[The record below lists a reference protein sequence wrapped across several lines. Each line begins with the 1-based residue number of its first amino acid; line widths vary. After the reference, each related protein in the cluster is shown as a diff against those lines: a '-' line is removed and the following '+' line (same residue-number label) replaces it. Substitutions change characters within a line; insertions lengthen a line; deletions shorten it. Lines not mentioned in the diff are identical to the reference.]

1 MPERNEIPSLPDL
14 DILGKAGEGGMS
26 VVWKARDL
34 KRDRIVAVKMLNTDL
49 LRNQSDISAFVDEEK
64 AMEKI
69 RHPGI
74 VAGYEL
80 ACHGGRW
87 YFVMEFVDGYNFQS
101 LLARKQHLRESDCL
115 LICESLATALDYA
128 WNEHGLVHCDIKPE
142 NIMINQ
148 QGEIKLT
155 DLAHQNWNI
164 LPAELT
170 EKLMNIDFSFLGLN
184 LGEQP
189 KWNFFFN
196 SDTMSDS
203 AKWLPALGLFLIPF
217 ISAALSWVSMKVSN
231 AANPQNDAQTQSSM
245 QTMNIMMPLMSV
257 WFCFIMPAAMGV
269 YWIANSLFGMTR
281 DYFLTR
287 IYKKQL
293 DIEDAERLAA
303 KTERE
308 RELELKRLETER
320 LKAEGKTEKNVNTSK
335 KKIQANEKA
344 KSDERKAELDRAD
357 RAARRERLGIKENE
371 LPPSQVGNRRYA
383 RGRAYVPDRFTNPE
397 NAEAATIAAAEL
409 SEGEDPIDESVEVV
423 TEETVVETAE
433 AVESEE
439 IAPADDIKQE

>member
-1 MPERNEIPSLPDL
+1 MPERNEIPNLPDL

-155 DLAHQNWNI
+155 DLGLSHTFQF
-164 LPAELT
+164 LRDGKKEVPDQVMGTPAY
-170 EKLMNIDFSFLGLN
+170 ISP
-184 LGEQP
+184 EQ
-189 KWNFFFN
+189 
-196 SDTMSDS
+196 
-203 AKWLPALGLFLIPF
+203 
-217 ISAALSWVSMKVSN
+217 
-231 AANPQNDAQTQSSM
+231 
-245 QTMNIMMPLMSV
+245 
-257 WFCFIMPAAMGV
+257 
-269 YWIANSLFGMTR
+269 
-281 DYFLTR
+281 
-287 IYKKQL
+287 IYG
-293 DIEDAERLAA
+293 D
-303 KTERE
+303 
-308 RELELKRLETER
+308 
-320 LKAEGKTEKNVNTSK
+320 V
-335 KKIQANEKA
+335 
-344 KSDERKAELDRAD
+344 ELDCRAD
-357 RAARRERLGIKENE
+357 IYSTAATLYHLATGRVLFPQMDNDCMLRAHCSEDMQARD
-371 LPPSQVGNRRYA
+371 P
-383 RGRAYVPDRFTNPE
+383 RAYRP
-397 NAEAATIAAAEL
+397 EL
-409 SEGEDPIDESVEVV
+409 SEGFCQLLEAMLVKNRDGRVGDWMDVFEMCR
-423 TEETVVETAE
+423 
-433 AVESEE
+433 AVEAGTRFKPRKSAGNSS
-439 IAPADDIKQE
+439 IRLKI